1 MNEDDD
7 DDDDDDD
14 ADDGWDGLAGPAW
27 ETRCSSDDAHATD
40 KDGRCKTGI
49 SHAAPLQYRFERAG
63 TVLASCEIPVLQAKY
78 FRVRVL
84 TGKIQ

>member
-7 DDDDDDD
+7 DDDAD

-49 SHAAPLQYRFERAG
+49 SHAAPIQYRFERAVCIG
-63 TVLASCEIPVLQAKY
+63 LMRDTSLA
-78 FRVRVL
+78 
-84 TGKIQ
+84 GKIL